1 MRWFSGGPDKV
12 LQQGTQGWGRIV
24 AIRVSEKSSDES
36 TTRVDEYVVAV
47 APVGRRL
54 AVRQMLQP
62 DDRVRLGM
70 DVALLER
77 GDDIVIDWV
86 RTVGAAG
93 VHGSNETHGWKMVK
107 DWGGTG
113 ILDTSGGK
121 QKAAA
126 TGIAGTARIDGFS
139 HRSELGGLVRS
150 LTVAATVVVPGDEPF
165 SIELGRQ
172 TVPFYASHL
181 AVVGLQLRCF
191 VDAKRIDRVTLDW
204 AEVAERHP
212 GVGVP
217 PSTAH
222 AAPDA
227 APTVA
232 AGTLT
237 GDGQWVVTAPADL
250 VAPAPIEG
258 VSWETYLAVTRSIQ
272 QARIKPKEWDGH
284 AQQFGVPAGRWAHIS
299 QAWAMQM
306 MRNAALQQS
315 YAAAMQ

>member
-1 MRWFSGGPDKV
+1 
-12 LQQGTQGWGRIV
+12 
-24 AIRVSEKSSDES
+24 
-36 TTRVDEYVVAV
+36 
-47 APVGRRL
+47 
-54 AVRQMLQP
+54 
-62 DDRVRLGM
+62 M

-139 HRSELGGLVRS
+139 HRSELGGMVRS
-150 LTVAATVVVPGDEPF
+150 LTVRGN
-165 SIELGRQ
+165 GRRARRRALLDRARPADGA
-172 TVPFYASHL
+172 VLASHL

-212 GVGVP
+212 GVVFP

-232 AGTLT
+232 AGTLA

-258 VSWETYLAVTRSIQ
+258 VSWETYLTVTRSIQ
-272 QARIKPKEWDGH
+272 QARIKTKEWDGH
-284 AQQFGVPAGRWAHIS
+284 AQAVRGVPPVGGRTSA
-299 QAWAMQM
+299 
-306 MRNAALQQS
+306 RRGPCR
-315 YAAAMQ
+315 